1 MCPSAKAYGPDFQG
15 ITSFCIAA
23 VCSLALLALVA
34 TIARWFHP
42 GLPARVR
49 FTENAVQAL
58 DAEGRRL
65 CPGLRSN
72 QPRLPRHYWDSDP
85 TEGARESRLPVR
97 HPPRGHRCGQSR
109 PVRGPLA

>member
-1 MCPSAKAYGPDFQG
+1 MSLSKGLRTRFSRNYL
-15 ITSFCIAA
+15 SCIAA

-85 TEGARESRLPVR
+85 TEGRENQDFRFAIPHEVIDADKV
-97 HPPRGHRCGQSR
+97 G
-109 PVRGPLA
+109 